1 MNIVSIEFCFQ
12 SDEENMS
19 KPPLQR
25 TVQGDASETAILQF
39 NEIVVGKV
47 EEYRE
52 KNKRVCD
59 IPFNSANKY
68 QVSIHETD
76 DGDERH
82 LLVVKDLL
90 LFTIF
95 NDRLFD

>member
-1 MNIVSIEFCFQ
+1 
-12 SDEENMS
+12 MS

-25 TVQGDASETAILQF
+25 KVQGDASETAILQF

-68 QVSIHETD
+68 QVSVHETD
-76 DGDERH
+76 DGDDRH
-82 LLVVKDLL
+82 LLVVKKNFPHIHVYISLV
-90 LFTIF
+90 LFF
-95 NDRLFD
+95 FALR

>member
-1 MNIVSIEFCFQ
+1 
-12 SDEENMS
+12 MS

-25 TVQGDASETAILQF
+25 KVQGDASETAILQF
-39 NEIVVGKV
+39 NEIVAGNV
-47 EEYRE
+47 EEYRA

-68 QVSIHETD
+68 QVSVHETN

-82 LLVVKDLL
+82 LLVVKQILYFDL
-90 LFTIF
+90 IVAHI
-95 NDRLFD
+95 RLDFVDERRT

>member
-1 MNIVSIEFCFQ
+1 MR
-12 SDEENMS
+12 

-39 NEIVVGKV
+39 NEIVIGKV
-47 EEYRE
+47 EEYRA

-90 LFTIF
+90 CFFFLIYIF
-95 NDRLFD
+95 DNRLVDLDERCT

>member
-1 MNIVSIEFCFQ
+1 
-12 SDEENMS
+12 MS

-25 TVQGDASETAILQF
+25 KVQGDASETAILQF
-39 NEIVVGKV
+39 NEIVAGNV
-47 EEYRE
+47 EEFRA

-68 QVSIHETD
+68 QVSVHETN

-82 LLVVKDLL
+82 LIVVKSILYFDLIVAYIRWASVDERR
-90 LFTIF
+90 T
-95 NDRLFD
+95 

>member
-1 MNIVSIEFCFQ
+1 
-12 SDEENMS
+12 MS

-25 TVQGDASETAILQF
+25 KVQGDASETAILQF
-39 NEIVVGKV
+39 NEIVHGNV
-47 EEYRE
+47 EEYRA

-68 QVSIHETD
+68 QVSIHETN

-82 LLVVKDLL
+82 LLVVIRIL
-90 LFTIF
+90 LFNTF
-95 NDRLFD
+95 KADVLSSSV

>member
-1 MNIVSIEFCFQ
+1 
-12 SDEENMS
+12 MS
-19 KPPLQR
+19 LPPLR
-25 TVQGDASETAILQF
+25 RKVQGDASETAILQF

-52 KNKRVCD
+52 KNKRVCE

-82 LLVVKDLL
+82 LLVVKKIFLILFLL
-90 LFTIF
+90 YLYI
-95 NDRLFD
+95 

>member
-1 MNIVSIEFCFQ
+1 
-12 SDEENMS
+12 MS
-19 KPPLQR
+19 LPPLR
-25 TVQGDASETAILQF
+25 RKVQGDASETAILQF

-52 KNKRVCD
+52 KNKRVCE

-82 LLVVKDLL
+82 LLVVKNFFLILFLL
-90 LFTIF
+90 YLYI
-95 NDRLFD
+95 

>member
-1 MNIVSIEFCFQ
+1 
-12 SDEENMS
+12 MS
-19 KPPLQR
+19 KHPLQR
-25 TVQGDASETAILQF
+25 KVQGDASETAILQYA
-39 NEIVVGKV
+39 EIVHGQV

-68 QVSIHETD
+68 QVSVHETD

-82 LLVVKDLL
+82 LLVVRTSK
-90 LFTIF
+90 I
-95 NDRLFD
+95 

>member
-1 MNIVSIEFCFQ
+1 
-12 SDEENMS
+12 MS
-19 KPPLQR
+19 KHPLAR

-39 NEIVVGKV
+39 SEIVSGQV
-47 EEYRE
+47 EEYRA

-68 QVSIHETD
+68 QVSVHETN

-82 LLVVKDLL
+82 LLVVWNLL
-90 LFTIF
+90 LFVSRDHAWF
-95 NDRLFD
+95 FFFSLSLR

>member
-1 MNIVSIEFCFQ
+1 
-12 SDEENMS
+12 MS

-25 TVQGDASETAILQF
+25 KVLGDASESAILQF
-39 NEIVVGKV
+39 NEIVIGKV

-68 QVSIHETD
+68 QVSIHETN

-82 LLVVKDLL
+82 LLVVKEYLSFIYLIVEVCFSDERC
-90 LFTIF
+90 T
-95 NDRLFD
+95 